1 MAEKTILQAI
11 HDGLREE
18 MARDDRVLVLG
29 EDVGRR
35 GGVFRVTEGL
45 LDTFGENRCM
55 DTPLAELGIIGVA
68 IGLALNGMR
77 PVAEIQFADFIHPA
91 FDQIVN
97 EAARYRFRSGGT
109 WTCPMVI
116 RAPYGGGVGGGLY
129 HSQSVE
135 AFFCHVPGLKVVTP
149 GTPYDAKG
157 LLKAAIRDE
166 DPVLYFEHK
175 KTYRL
180 VKGEVP
186 DEDYVVPI
194 GVAAVCREGTHI
206 AAFSYGLMLQETL
219 HAAEEV
225 ATEGISVEV
234 IDLRTLRPLD
244 KEAILTA
251 VRKTGKAM
259 IVHEDNKMLGIG
271 AEVSAIIGEEA
282 FDYLDGPIVRVAPP
296 EAPAVPY
303 SPPLQEYFMPN
314 ATKIAA
320 AMRRLAAY

>member
-1 MAEKTILQAI
+1 MAEQTLLQAI
-11 HDGLREE
+11 HDALREE
-18 MARDDRVLVLG
+18 MARDERVLIMG

-35 GGVFRVTEGL
+35 GGVFRVTAGL
-45 LDTFGENRCM
+45 LDEFGENRVM

-97 EAARYRFRSGGT
+97 EAARFRFRSGGT
-109 WTCPMVI
+109 WPCPLVI
-116 RAPYGGGVGGGLY
+116 RAPYGGGIGGGLY

-186 DEDYVVPI
+186 DEEFVVPI
-194 GVAAVCREGTHI
+194 GVAAVRREGTDV

-219 HAAEEV
+219 KAAEQV
-225 ATEGISVEV
+225 AEEGVSVEV
-234 IDLRTLRPLD
+234 VDLRTLRPLD
-244 KEAILTA
+244 KDAILEA

-271 AEVSAIIGEEA
+271 AEIAAIISEEA

-303 SPPLQEYFMPN
+303 SPPLQDYFMPN

>member
-1 MAEKTILQAI
+1 MAEKTLLQAI

-18 MARDDRVLVLG
+18 MARDERVLIMG

-45 LDTFGENRCM
+45 VDEFGEARVM

-97 EAARYRFRSGGT
+97 EAARYRFRSGGA
-109 WTCPMVI
+109 WPCPMVI
-116 RAPYGGGVGGGLY
+116 RAPYGGGIGGGLF

-166 DPVLYFEHK
+166 DPVLFFEHK

-186 DEDYVVPI
+186 DEDFVVPI
-194 GVAAVCREGTHI
+194 GVAAVRREGTDLV
-206 AAFSYGLMLQETL
+206 AFTYGLMLQETL
-219 HAAEEV
+219 RAAEEV
-225 ATEGISVEV
+225 AAEDVSVEV
-234 IDLRTLRPLD
+234 VDLRTLRPLD
-244 KEAILTA
+244 KEAILEA

-259 IVHEDNKMLGIG
+259 IIHEDNKMLGIG
-271 AEVSAIIGEEA
+271 AEIAAIISEEA
-282 FDYLDGPIVRVAPP
+282 FDFLDGPIVRVAPP
-296 EAPAVPY
+296 ESPAVPY
-303 SPPLQEYFMPN
+303 SPPLQDYWMPN
-314 ATKIAA
+314 AEKIAA

>member
-1 MAEKTILQAI
+1 MAEQMLLQAI

-18 MARDDRVLVLG
+18 MASDDRVLVLG

-35 GGVFRVTEGL
+35 GGVFKVTEGL
-45 LDTFGENRCM
+45 IDEFGEDRCM

-97 EAARYRFRSGGT
+97 EAARFRFRSAGT

-135 AFFCHVPGLKVVTP
+135 AFYAHVPGLKVVVP

-194 GVAAVCREGTHI
+194 GVAAVCREGTDLV
-206 AAFSYGLMLQETL
+206 AFSYGLMLQETL
-219 HAAEEV
+219 RAAEEV
-225 ATEGISVEV
+225 AAEKISVEV
-234 IDLRTLRPLD
+234 VDLRTLRPLD
-244 KEAILTA
+244 KEAILEA

-259 IVHEDNKMLGIG
+259 IVHEDNKIMGIG
-271 AEVSAIIGEEA
+271 AEVAAIISEEA

-314 ATKIAA
+314 AAKIAK

>member
-1 MAEKTILQAI
+1 MAEKMLLQAI

-18 MARDDRVLVLG
+18 MARDDQVMVLG

-35 GGVFRVTEGL
+35 GGVFKVTEGL
-45 LDTFGENRCM
+45 IKEFGEERCM

-97 EAARYRFRSGGT
+97 EAARFRFRSGGT

-116 RAPYGGGVGGGLY
+116 RAPYGGGIGGGLY

-135 AFFCHVPGLKVVTP
+135 AFFTHVPGLKVVVP

-194 GVAAVCREGTHI
+194 GVAAVCREGTDLV
-206 AAFSYGLMLQETL
+206 AFSYGMMLQETL
-219 HAAEEV
+219 RAAEEV
-225 ATEGISVEV
+225 AAEKISVEV
-234 IDLRTLRPLD
+234 VDLRTLRPLD
-244 KEAILTA
+244 KEAILEA

-259 IVHEDNKMLGIG
+259 IIHEDNKIMGIG
-271 AEVSAIIGEEA
+271 AEVAAIISEEA

-303 SPPLQEYFMPN
+303 SPPLQEYFLPN
-314 ATKIAA
+314 AAKIAK

>member
-1 MAEKTILQAI
+1 MAEQTLLQAI
-11 HDGLREE
+11 HDALREE
-18 MARDDRVLVLG
+18 MARDERVLIMG

-35 GGVFRVTEGL
+35 GGVFRVTAGL
-45 LDTFGENRCM
+45 LDEFGENRVM

-97 EAARYRFRSGGT
+97 EAARFRFRSGGT
-109 WTCPMVI
+109 WPCPLVI
-116 RAPYGGGVGGGLY
+116 RAPYGGGIGGGLY

-186 DEDYVVPI
+186 DEEFVVPI
-194 GVAAVCREGTHI
+194 GVAAVRREGTDV

-219 HAAEEV
+219 KAAEQV
-225 ATEGISVEV
+225 AEEGVSVEV
-234 IDLRTLRPLD
+234 VDLRTLRPLD
-244 KEAILTA
+244 KDAILEA

-259 IVHEDNKMLGIG
+259 IVHADNKMLGIG
-271 AEVSAIIGEEA
+271 AEIPPIIRAQAI
-282 FDYLDGPIVRVAPP
+282 D
-296 EAPAVPY
+296 
-303 SPPLQEYFMPN
+303 
-314 ATKIAA
+314 
-320 AMRRLAAY
+320 